1 MRVRD
6 STALAASSIMRYVN
20 FGVVLL
26 VFSCSWTRADE
37 ADVAKEILDATETS
51 GGFVVHLG
59 TGDGKLTE
67 ALRANERYQVHG
79 LALDDASLTQARDN
93 IRKAGIYGDVAVDL
107 LRSET
112 LPYVDGM
119 VNLLVVE
126 EAGDV
131 SDAEIMR
138 VLTPNGSAFLKQDG
152 EWSVRKKPRPDD
164 IDEWTHY
171 LHDASGNAVAHDE
184 QVGPPRHLQW
194 LGSPRWSRH
203 HDRMASMSAMVSSG
217 GRIFYIMDEGSRI
230 SIQMPPRWKLI
241 ARDAF
246 NGTILWKQDIPTWH
260 SHLWPLKSGPTQ
272 LARRLIATQDT
283 VYVTLGIRQPVTAI
297 DAATGEILDT
307 YEATDPT
314 EEMVYQNGTLFA
326 LVNPGESDL
335 TRYGPKLNT
344 GDQGRVAREHRWNEK
359 PRKIVAVQPNG
370 ELLWQHNSVV
380 VPLTLAADE
389 QRAFFHDGTKLVC
402 LDRRTGDVN
411 WTSVPVDR
419 RQRITFNFGPKLVL
433 YNDVVLFAGGDR
445 KMRGLD
451 IETGKQLWEA
461 PHAQSGYQSPEDLL
475 VAGGLVW
482 NAPTTRTQDT
492 GVFTGRDPHTG
503 EAKVE
508 FPPDVETY
516 WFHHRCYITKATDK
530 FLLPSRTGI
539 EFVDTAT
546 QHWDINHWVRGGCL
560 YGVMPCNGLVY
571 APPHNCAC
579 YPEAKLYGLN
589 ALAPAA
595 PTRLIPI
602 ELKDKNRFVKG
613 PAFDS
618 ELQDQADE
626 VNEWPTF
633 RQNNFRSGAA
643 SGAAVPTDLKKRWD
657 QQLTGDLTAPTI
669 AGGLLYVAEPDAHAV
684 HALDADRGANVWTFT
699 AGARVDSPPTYYR
712 GRLLFGSADGWVYS
726 LRARDGELVWRFR
739 GAPVDRRHMV
749 FEQLESVWPIHGSVL
764 VQNDEAWFVAG
775 RSNFLDGGLRLF
787 RLNAETGAVISET
800 VIDEKDP
807 ATGENLQQRLQVLNM
822 PVGLTDV
829 LSSDGQRVYMRS
841 QQFDLEGNRVAIGPH
856 SGNPGEQGAVQKGE
870 TAHLFAPM
878 GFLDDTW
885 FHRSYWVYGR
895 SFAGGHAGYHQAGR
909 YAPAGRILV
918 SDGDQVYGF
927 GRKPEYL
934 KWTTTIEHQLFATSK
949 NPPKEAVEGWG
960 EDKQAA
966 RRSGNTNMIRVEKSA
981 SIDPTNQPLA
991 VEAWVN
997 PASANG
1003 VVVAHGGP
1011 QVGYS
1016 LWLSKGRP
1024 QFSVRTGSDELTTI
1038 VAKGRITGKWT
1049 HLVGVVQS
1057 NKEVK
1062 LYVNGELKSE
1072 GTLPRL
1078 IPSPPQQSLQV
1089 GADDQG
1095 AVATYRAPSGIQAVI
1110 DEVRLFHGDL
1120 DAEDVATRFDLPS
1133 STPKQATAVLSFS
1146 FEDGKATD
1154 QSGNENH
1161 GKLDGVRK
1169 IDGIVGQAMRFRGTR
1184 GKGNGSFVQHRWNA
1198 DLPLLVRSML
1208 KINDSLVVAG
1218 PPDLIDEES
1227 TFQRIVSGDQSV
1239 NRQLN
1244 EQDEALDGAQGAIL
1258 QVVSTKDGTQIGELK
1273 LDSLPTWDGMATA
1286 YGRIYLSTTDGRVLC
1301 YGDN

>member
-1 MRVRD
+1 MG
-6 STALAASSIMRYVN
+6 AARYV
-20 FGVVLL
+20 FFVVIL
-26 VFSCSWTRADE
+26 VYSLRANAAESDRAKQILNATR
-37 ADVAKEILDATETS
+37 TE

-59 TGDGKLTE
+59 VGDGKLTS
-67 ALRANERYQVHG
+67 ALRVSDRYQVHG
-79 LALDDASLTQARDN
+79 LAVRDENVDAAR
-93 IRKAGIYGDVAVDL
+93 RHAKELGVYGDVAIDR
-107 LRSET
+107 LRSSS
-112 LPYVDGM
+112 LPYVDDM
-119 VNLLVVE
+119 VNLLVAE
-126 EAGDV
+126 KLADV
-131 SDAEIMR
+131 PLSEVMR
-138 VLTPNGSAFLKQDG
+138 VLTPNGTAYLKTGDD
-152 EWSVRKKPRPDD
+152 WSVKKKPRPAD

-171 LHDASGNAVAHDE
+171 LHDASGNAVAHDD

-230 SIQMPPRWKLI
+230 SIQMPSRWKLI

-246 NGTILWKQDIPTWH
+246 NGTVLWKRDIPTWH

-283 VYVTLGIRQPVTAI
+283 VYVTLGIREPLTAI

-307 YEATDPT
+307 YGETKPT
-314 EEMVYQNGTLFA
+314 EEVVYEGGTLFA

-359 PRKIVAVQPNG
+359 VRRIVAVQPNG
-370 ELLWQHNSVV
+370 DVLWKHDSVV
-380 VPLTLAADE
+380 VPLTLAANAE
-389 QRAFFHDGTKLVC
+389 RVFFHDGRKLIC
-402 LDRRTGDVN
+402 LDRNTGESV

-419 RQRITFNFGPKLVL
+419 RQRITFNFGPKLVV
-433 YNDVVLFAGGDR
+433 YDDVVLFAGGDR

-451 IETGKQLWEA
+451 IATGKQLWEA

-482 NAPTTRTQDT
+482 NAPTTKTQDT

-539 EFVDTAT
+539 EFVDTST
-546 QHWDINHWVRGGCL
+546 KHWDINHWVRGGCL

-589 ALAPAA
+589 ALAPASES
-595 PTRLIPI
+595 RLVSA
-602 ELKDKNRFVKG
+602 ESKDKDRFERG
-613 PAFDS
+613 PAFASEMLTEADS
-618 ELQDQADE
+618 T
-626 VNEWPTF
+626 NEWPTF
-633 RQNNFRSGAA
+633 RQNNFRSGTAA
-643 SGAAVPTDLKKRWD
+643 GADVPNDLAKRWD
-657 QQLTGDLTAPTI
+657 TNLGGRLTAPTI
-669 AGGLLYVAEPDAHAV
+669 AAEMVYLAQPDQHTV
-684 HALDADRGANVWTFT
+684 HALDAKTGDVSWSFT
-699 AGARVDSPPTYYR
+699 TGGRVDSPPTYYR
-712 GRLLFGSADGWVYS
+712 GRVLFGSADGWLYN
-726 LRARDGELVWRFR
+726 LRAGDGKLAWRFR
-739 GAPVDRRHMV
+739 GAPVDRRLMV

-764 VQNDEAWFVAG
+764 AQNEEAWFVSG

-787 RLNAETGAVISET
+787 RLNAETGDLISQT
-800 VIDEKDP
+800 IIDEKDP
-807 ATGENLQQRLQVLNM
+807 VTGENLQQRLQVLNM

-829 LSSDGQRVYMRS
+829 LSSDGARVYMRS
-841 QQFDLEGNRVAIGPH
+841 QEFDLEGSRVAIGPH
-856 SGNPGEQGAVQKGE
+856 SGNPAQQGSVQKGE
-870 TAHLFAPM
+870 TSHLFAPM

-885 FHRSYWVYGR
+885 FHRAYWVYGR

-918 SDGDQVYGF
+918 SDGENVYGF

-934 KWTTTIEHQLFATSK
+934 KWTTTIEHQLFSTSK
-949 NPPKEAVEGWG
+949 NPPKEAVKSW
-960 EDKQAA
+960 DKDANAA
-966 RRSGNTNMIRVEKSA
+966 RRSGNTNMVRVAKSA
-981 SIDPTNQPLA
+981 TLNPTNSPLA

-997 PASANG
+997 SASANG

-1011 QVGYS
+1011 AVGYS
-1016 LWLSKGRP
+1016 LWLKAGRP
-1024 QFSVRTGSDELTTI
+1024 QFSVRTSGEELTTI
-1038 VAKGRITGKWT
+1038 SAKGRVTGKWT
-1049 HLVGVVQS
+1049 HLVGVIQK
-1057 NKEVK
+1057 NKELK

-1072 GTLPRL
+1072 GTVARL
-1078 IPSPPQQSLQV
+1078 IPSDPAQSLEV

-1095 AVATYRAPSGIQAVI
+1095 PVAEYASPNAIQGVI
-1110 DEVRLFHGDL
+1110 DEVRVFQGELTP
-1120 DAEDVATRFDLPS
+1120 EDVATRFDLPKS
-1133 STPKQATAVLSFS
+1133 SPTSAKAVLSFS

-1154 QSGNENH
+1154 DSGSDNH
-1161 GKLDGVRK
+1161 GQLDGARK
-1169 IDGIVGQAMRFRGTR
+1169 IDGIVGNALRFRGTR
-1184 GKGNGSFVQHRWNA
+1184 GKAKGSFVEHKWDL

-1227 TFQRIVSGDQSV
+1227 TFQRIVSGDTSV
-1239 NRQLN
+1239 NDKLK
-1244 EQDEALDGAQGAIL
+1244 EQDEALEGQQGAIL
-1258 QVVSTKDGTQIGELK
+1258 QVISAEDGTKIGELK
-1273 LDSLPTWDGMATA
+1273 LDAMPTWDGMATA
-1286 YGRIYLSTTDGRVLC
+1286 YGRIYLTTTDGRVLC
-1301 YGDN
+1301 HGSNE